1 MCKLVAKTFIRRIIE
16 PEKKKKEKLEMDCNI
31 FSDASYNMMKDFY
44 KMTSSAFCHKTMSTV
59 ILFSSWLR
67 RLTAKGYADHFE
79 QLFTENPSL
88 VKDGASLLCI
98 LIGDFCPS
106 QQKGLFIGL
115 GRFVLKYLQKDITMG
130 EVTDEL
136 GLKTGKKI
144 AQKNIRGCLF
154 HWRQSVVRIADNGW
168 VVHPALRS
176 NFINLTDK
184 LLKCDAND
192 FVETVMQLESQFER
206 CSAWI
211 RWWIQPSVGS
221 TIFNAM
227 RIMDQIV
234 AKHSASTNNN
244 AESMNRLEQRGSGKT
259 SPPVVI
265 ALRESYDRTKLMEML
280 YLNVRGGL
288 SKPRRNR
295 SKTKRSYRAEYFAA
309 DKPAES
315 SAELHKALK
324 AIEPPRKRRRRSR
337 N

>member
-1 MCKLVAKTFIRRIIE
+1 M
-16 PEKKKKEKLEMDCNI
+16 
-31 FSDASYNMMKDFY
+31 
-44 KMTSSAFCHKTMSTV
+44 
-59 ILFSSWLR
+59 
-67 RLTAKGYADHFE
+67 
-79 QLFTENPSL
+79 
-88 VKDGASLLCI
+88 
-98 LIGDFCPS
+98 
-106 QQKGLFIGL
+106 
-115 GRFVLKYLQKDITMG
+115 
-130 EVTDEL
+130 
-136 GLKTGKKI
+136 
-144 AQKNIRGCLF
+144 
-154 HWRQSVVRIADNGW
+154 RIADNGW